1 MSIKLESQWQQNA
14 ACRGPNQI
22 IFFPPPRLER
32 RSEKRQREQRAKE
45 ICQACS
51 VQQSCLKY
59 ALEIREQHGIWGG
72 STENERR
79 ELWSA
84 RNN

>member
-1 MSIKLESQWQQNA
+1 VSIQVDNRWQQHA

-32 RSEKRQREQRAKE
+32 RSEKRLREQRAKE
-45 ICQACS
+45 ICNECS
-51 VQQSCLKY
+51 VRESCLQY